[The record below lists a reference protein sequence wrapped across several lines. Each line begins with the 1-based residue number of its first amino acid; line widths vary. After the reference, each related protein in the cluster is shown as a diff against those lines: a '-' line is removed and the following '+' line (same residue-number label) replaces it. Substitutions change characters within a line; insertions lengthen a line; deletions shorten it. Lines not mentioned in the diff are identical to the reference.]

1 MFREKPCIKK
11 QVCNQLKDRLKVDL
25 SLHTNVC
32 YVQIHTT
39 CVSAHNPPSPRS
51 APDPFGTPH
60 AQLWKLLSRDALGP
74 LPGGSLARPTQ
85 ASCLL
90 LQCWSQRGGGGLS
103 LLPLA
108 LWRLP
113 AVAWGRVSLFPGG
126 GGDEHRR
133 RPPGGATW
141 SLESAE
147 RIGTPGWVV
156 LRLRTRCD
164 CRPLAMLCWRR
175 CYVITVR

>member
-1 MFREKPCIKK
+1 MPYHVWESQHHHACPSSFDP
-11 QVCNQLKDRLKVDL
+11 D
-25 SLHTNVC
+25 SLGMKTPHR
-32 YVQIHTT
+32 HTT
-39 CVSAHNPPSPRS
+39 RTPKGRLAHPPSPRS

-147 RIGTPGWVV
+147 RIRTPGWVV